1 MIILKKYKDL
11 LKIIGKF
18 FISLFIYLIIITI
31 FAYFNIIS
39 YNVVSVLSF
48 IFMILLFLI
57 SGFKTGKIS
66 EKKGFISGLFIGIV
80 ITFILLLL
88 SLIFK
93 SFPTLKS
100 LLYFFI
106 LIISSVIGGMIGINK
121 KN

>member
-1 MIILKKYKDL
+1 MKKYKDL